1 MDKKKNYTNFLNL
14 CYKIQN
20 QYYKSVIEQ
29 DIHKKQLDKE
39 FFRFT
44 KEMDLAFKNWLTKIP
59 KKKRERYISNYE
71 TKVNIELNTNRI
83 NRNTFE
89 IKKSKWILKQISFWK
104 DYHHSIKCISNQDLE
119 NSHKKNYFTFIGDE
133 KQLKM
138 IFDFLCE
145 TEYRNK
151 NYCFIKNTSYKT
163 FKDVIIGNSEIK
175 KINWNAYINSLKYFI
190 EKMYSKN
197 LLEGSN
203 LWILTA
209 NAFLVKNKSFT
220 NKNISNKTSP
230 STSITNVIDSFFIR
244 VDRVQNI

>member
-1 MDKKKNYTNFLNL
+1 
-14 CYKIQN
+14 
-20 QYYKSVIEQ
+20 
-29 DIHKKQLDKE
+29 
-39 FFRFT
+39 
-44 KEMDLAFKNWLTKIP
+44 MDLTLKKWLTQFP
-59 KKKRERYISNYE
+59 KKEREKYIINYE
-71 TKVNIELNTNRI
+71 RKVKIELNTHRI

-89 IKKSKWILKQISFWK
+89 IKKSQWILKQISFWR
-104 DYHHSIKCISNQDLE
+104 DHHHSIKYISNHDLE
-119 NSHKKNYFTFIGDE
+119 INHKKNYFTFMGDD

-151 NYCFIKNTSYKT
+151 TYCFINNTSYKT
-163 FKDVIIGNSEIK
+163 FKDVIIGNSEKK

-209 NAFLVKNKSFT
+209 DAFLVKNKSFT

-230 STSITNVIDSFFIR
+230 STSITNVIDSLFIR